1 MCRSLPGRWPVPF
14 VLLLVAGC
22 TSSSLQLLHE
32 PPPYLPELRSEYF
45 TSNPDS
51 PYRDDVSKGSIVNGM
66 GRFEVLASWG
76 HPVTRVSEST
86 AEETWT
92 YFDVDSE
99 SGDALQYGLLFK
111 DGQLARWSTRQ
122 LKNTGLA
129 YHGGKDDEL
138 TKAVPEAQPPAGKR
152 VPTN

>member
-14 VLLLVAGC
+14 VLLLLAGC

-32 PPPYLPELRSEYF
+32 PPPYISELRSEYF
-45 TSNPDS
+45 TSNPDT
-51 PYRDDVSKGSIVNGM
+51 PYRTDVTRGAIVNGM
-66 GRFEVLASWG
+66 GRFDVLASWG
-76 HPVTRVSEST
+76 HPATRVNDNVDQ
-86 AEETWT
+86 ETWT

-111 DGQLARWSTRQ
+111 DGQLESWSTRQ

-129 YHGGKDDEL
+129 YRGKDEDL
-138 TKAVPEAQPPAGKR
+138 TKVVPSAQPPAGKR
-152 VPTN
+152 VPTH

>member
-32 PPPYLPELRSEYF
+32 PPPYMPELRSEYF
-45 TSNPDS
+45 TSNPDT
-51 PYRDDVSKGSIVNGM
+51 PYRDDVTRGAIVNGM
-66 GRFEVLASWG
+66 GRFDVLASWG
-76 HPVTRVSEST
+76 HPVTRVNSSVD
-86 AEETWT
+86 EETWT

-111 DGQLARWSTRQ
+111 DGQLERWSTRQ

-129 YHGGKDDEL
+129 YRGKDDEL
-138 TKAVPEAQPPAGKR
+138 SKVVPPAQPPAGKR